1 MGPAGADGVQG
12 VKIEPAFVY
21 GLEPA
26 GSFELRMPSFEKK
39 IGVGGG
45 RFVVT
50 PYAGLRHFFRN
61 FFQIHYIH
69 DFSEIIPPEDV
80 FFSVFSRLFP
90 AWEEEIRTRASP
102 RTGTD
107 W

>member
-1 MGPAGADGVQG
+1 MAVRRYITASQPSGRNGTLGKVQVEGPTGADGVQG

-26 GSFELRMPSFEKK
+26 GSFEFRVPSFEKK

-50 PYAGLRHFFRN
+50 PCRG
-61 FFQIHYIH
+61 
-69 DFSEIIPPEDV
+69 
-80 FFSVFSRLFP
+80 
-90 AWEEEIRTRASP
+90 
-102 RTGTD
+102 
-107 W
+107 